1 MDLLEPLI
9 LVEAPEIGEKKHRRR
24 EAEKNRVAS
33 YAPVVLWDT
42 REYTERGVGSK
53 KKCTPLS
60 LYIIL
65 SC

>member
-9 LVEAPEIGEKKHRRR
+9 LVEAPEIGEKKHRQR

-42 REYTERGVGSK
+42 REYTERGGRE
-53 KKCTPLS
+53 
-60 LYIIL
+60 
-65 SC
+65 